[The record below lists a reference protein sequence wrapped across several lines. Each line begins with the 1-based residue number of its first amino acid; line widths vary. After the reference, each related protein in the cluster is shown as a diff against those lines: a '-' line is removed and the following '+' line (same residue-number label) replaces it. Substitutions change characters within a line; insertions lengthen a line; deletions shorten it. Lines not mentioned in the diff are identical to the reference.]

1 MYQNPPP
8 AEIERGLWTR
18 RLPSRENLARCLP
31 RTWVREWHVGA
42 TRVQGEILW
51 TPSPVVERGG
61 ETDSWQLRAK
71 TNKVKELRKVEL
83 TQPAYADGV
92 MEGWEG

>member
-1 MYQNPPP
+1 ML
-8 AEIERGLWTR
+8 I
-18 RLPSRENLARCLP
+18 
-31 RTWVREWHVGA
+31 REWHVGA

>member
-8 AEIERGLWTR
+8 AREKVSGLGVSRVEKTWLGANRGLGSASGT
-18 RLPSRENLARCLP
+18 LGPLASRGRFCVPLSCC
-31 RTWVREWHVGA
+31 
-42 TRVQGEILW
+42 GE
-51 TPSPVVERGG
+51 GG
-61 ETDSWQLRAK
+61 ETNSWQLRAK